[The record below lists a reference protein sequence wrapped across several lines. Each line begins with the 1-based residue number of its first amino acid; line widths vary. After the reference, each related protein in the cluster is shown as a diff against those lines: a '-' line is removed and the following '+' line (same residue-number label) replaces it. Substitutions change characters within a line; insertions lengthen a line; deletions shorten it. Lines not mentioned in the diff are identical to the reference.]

1 MAELKGTLLFGY
13 SKASVH
19 RVLNAQRREHE
30 SELNRQRSD
39 YEKKMR
45 DLEELNATFKRT
57 IERYQEKELF
67 ISEALTEAKRIS
79 RDILANSEVEAE
91 ELIRLTKENLS
102 NRVRNTEVK
111 LQELEEA
118 RRRIVNHEEF
128 MKVELR
134 QLLNRHME
142 MVDHIE
148 LGDLHDRN
156 SELNTILENSQ
167 KVLYLTKQI
176 ATGPEK
182 RPNTTLR
189 QTEKFEQSK
198 EDTGE
203 IPLYSLG
210 SQ

>member
-1 MAELKGTLLFGY
+1 MAELKGTLFFGY
-13 SKASVH
+13 SKSSVH
-19 RVLNAQRREHE
+19 RVLNAQRREHDN
-30 SELNRQRSD
+30 ELSRQRGD
-39 YEKKMR
+39 YEKKIH

-79 RDILANSEVEAE
+79 RDILTDSEVKAE

-102 NRVRNTEVK
+102 DRVRNTEVK

-118 RRRIVNHEEF
+118 RRRIVTHEEF

-148 LGDLHDRN
+148 LADLHEHD
-156 SELNTILENSQ
+156 SELNTILENSR
-167 KVLYLTKQI
+167 KVLYLTKQM
-176 ATGPEK
+176 ANESDK
-182 RPNTTLR
+182 SLTTSS
-189 QTEKFEQSK
+189 EQVENNK
-198 EDTGE
+198 GNEEDTGE
-203 IPLYSLG
+203 IPLYSFG
-210 SQ
+210 SK

>member
-1 MAELKGTLLFGY
+1 MAELKGTIFFGY
-13 SKASVH
+13 SKSSVH

-30 SELNRQRSD
+30 GELNRQRGD
-39 YEKKMR
+39 YEKKIR
-45 DLEELNATFKRT
+45 DLEELNSTFKRT

-91 ELIRLTKENLS
+91 ELIRLTKESLS
-102 NRVRNTEVK
+102 DRVRNTEVK

-148 LGDLHDRN
+148 LTDLHDHN
-156 SELNTILENSQ
+156 SELNTILENSR
-167 KVLYLTKQI
+167 KVLYLTKQMANEPDKNLKNSSQPI
-176 ATGPEK
+176 EHD
-182 RPNTTLR
+182 
-189 QTEKFEQSK
+189 ESDK

-203 IPLYSLG
+203 IPLYSFG
-210 SQ
+210 HQ